1 MQFAESTV
9 RKKNEEEE
17 YGRGGLQFMAAQEG
31 ARQFLSGCG
40 AGKILVVSDSDS
52 YKTLSQTALSPK
64 ALSLVYDGD
73 ALALFSM
80 PDGVGSVLAAGG
92 EDVLRAA
99 RYFAGVRRVPCAV
112 FPSSGTLFGAF
123 EEHGEVTLCS
133 EKRTVPL
140 AAAQIY
146 FDKKGSYSLSEAYAQ
161 VFLTALARFEQETLA
176 EFGVRAKAQYPKIKL
191 GTGYPDQAELIA
203 QNAALR
209 REERDGAPVG
219 EGRILARLHAADGNK
234 RPVYRAFTELIA
246 LYYAFFKCGKP
257 RKYFICD
264 YAARAKSAGTPY
276 CATVVPT
283 PQEYAVRSLALE
295 KIRSQKLFELK
306 EILQCWQQGP
316 FFLKQAASLLDLK
329 RLKFLPEHGGGLS
342 AIIRDFGLL
351 G

>member
-1 MQFAESTV
+1 M
-9 RKKNEEEE
+9 
-17 YGRGGLQFMAAQEG
+17 
-31 ARQFLSGCG
+31 
-40 AGKILVVSDSDS
+40 
-52 YKTLSQTALSPK
+52 
-64 ALSLVYDGD
+64 
-73 ALALFSM
+73 
-80 PDGVGSVLAAGG
+80 
-92 EDVLRAA
+92 
-99 RYFAGVRRVPCAV
+99 
-112 FPSSGTLFGAF
+112 
-123 EEHGEVTLCS
+123 
-133 EKRTVPL
+133 
-140 AAAQIY
+140 
-146 FDKKGSYSLSEAYAQ
+146 
-161 VFLTALARFEQETLA
+161 
-176 EFGVRAKAQYPKIKL
+176 RAKAQYPKIKL

>member
-1 MQFAESTV
+1 MQFAENTV
-9 RKKNEEEE
+9 RMRNEEEE
-17 YGRGGLQFMAAQEG
+17 YGGGGLHFIAAQEG

-40 AGKILVVSDSDS
+40 AGKILVVSDSES
-52 YKTLSQTALSPK
+52 YKTLAQTALAPK

-99 RYFAGVRRVPCAV
+99 RYFALVRRVPCAV

-123 EEHGEVTLCS
+123 EEQGEVTLCS

-140 AAAQIY
+140 AEAHVY
-146 FDKKGSYSLSEAYAQ
+146 FDLKGNYSLSEAYAQ
-161 VFLTALARFEQETLA
+161 VYLTALARFEQDTLA
-176 EFGVRAKAQYPKIKL
+176 EFGLCPKTPYPKIKL
-191 GTGYPDQAELIA
+191 GTGYPDQADLIA

-209 REERDGAPVG
+209 REERDGAPAG
-219 EGRILARLHAADGNK
+219 EGRILARLHASDGNK
-234 RPVYRAFTELIA
+234 RPVYRAFTELVA

-264 YAARAKSAGTPY
+264 YAARAKAAGTPY
-276 CATVVPT
+276 SATIVPT
-283 PQEYAVRSLALE
+283 PQEYAMRALALE
-295 KIRSQKLFELK
+295 KMRSQKLFEIK
-306 EILQCWQQGP
+306 EILQFWQQGP
-316 FFLKQAASLLDLK
+316 FFLKQAASLVDLK

-342 AIIRDFGLL
+342 AVIRDFGLL